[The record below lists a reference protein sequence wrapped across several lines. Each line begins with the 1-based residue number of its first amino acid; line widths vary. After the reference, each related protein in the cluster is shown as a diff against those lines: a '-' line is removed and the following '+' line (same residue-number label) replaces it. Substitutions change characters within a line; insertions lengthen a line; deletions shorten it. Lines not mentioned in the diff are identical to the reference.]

1 MTDDSRLPTDDYQ
14 SFLTDSS
21 HFAGGHA
28 AGILFARSVQD
39 VIDAVLSSRSVL
51 TIGAQSS
58 LTGGATPMGETILSA
73 ARMNRVLDVTPDSI
87 TVEPGVTVEAMQQ
100 ALATVGAWFPPA
112 PTFTG
117 ATAGGI
123 VATNA
128 AGAATFKYGTTRDWV
143 EALTLVF
150 ADGTV
155 LELERGSHRAHD
167 GRMVIQTRSGERVVP
182 IPTYAMPK
190 TAKRSAGYHA
200 ERDMDLI
207 DLFIG
212 SEGTLAVVTRVT
224 FRALAPMPTVAVA
237 FVPCPSERLGIDLVT
252 QLRAASL
259 ATRRKRDERGI
270 DVSAIEHMDRRSIRI
285 LEEDAVDRRHNLS
298 IPPATELALL
308 IQLELPGATAE
319 TVRQQV
325 EDALTRDAP
334 DSAVVRFCR
343 LLDEAGLLAATELA
357 LPGQTRR
364 IEELFAAREA
374 VPAGVNQRV
383 GTAKREKDARIAKTA
398 ADMIVPF
405 ERFGEMMDL
414 YRRGF
419 ESRQLDF
426 AIWGHISDGNV
437 HPNVIPHDFDDVLK
451 GRDAILEFGREVARL
466 GGCPLAEHGVGR
478 SPVKQALL
486 RQLYGDDGIDQMR
499 AVKQGLDPDW
509 KLAPGVIFTRQR
521 E

>member
-1 MTDDSRLPTDDYQ
+1 MTDDYHL
-14 SFLTDSS
+14 FLTDSG

-28 AGILFARSVQD
+28 AGLVIARSVAD
-39 VIDAVLSSRSVL
+39 VVEAVLANRTVL
-51 TIGAQSS
+51 PIGAQSS
-58 LTGGATPMGETILSA
+58 LTGGATPMGETILSM
-73 ARMNRVLDVTPDSI
+73 ARMNRVLDVGRERI
-87 TVEPGVTVEAMQQ
+87 TVEPGVTVDAMQQ
-100 ALATVGAWFPPA
+100 ALAAVGGWFPPA

-143 EALTLVF
+143 EALTIVL

-155 LELERGSHRAHD
+155 LDLARGGQRADD
-167 GRMVIQTRSGERVVP
+167 GRIVIQTRSGERIVSVP
-182 IPTYAMPK
+182 AYEMPK

-212 SEGTLAVVTRVT
+212 SEGTLGIVTRVT
-224 FRALAPMPTVAVA
+224 FRALAPTPTVAVA
-237 FVPCPSERLGIDLVT
+237 FVPCPTERAGIDLVSR
-252 QLRAASL
+252 LRAASL
-259 ATRRKRDERGI
+259 ATRRDRDERGI

-285 LEEDAVDRRHNLS
+285 LEEDGVDRRHNLS
-298 IPPATELALL
+298 IPPATEMILL
-308 IQLELPGATAE
+308 VQLELPRATAE
-319 TVRQQV
+319 SVKAQV
-325 EDALTRDAP
+325 EDALTPDAP

-364 IEELFAAREA
+364 IEDFFAAREA

-383 GTAKREKDARIAKTA
+383 GTAKRERDDRIAKTA

-405 ERFGEMMDL
+405 ERFAEMMAV
-414 YRRGF
+414 YRSGF
-419 ESRQLDF
+419 ESRQLDY

-437 HPNVIPHDFDDVLK
+437 HPNVIPRNFDDVIK
-451 GRDAILEFGREVARL
+451 GREAILEFGRDVARL

-478 SPVKQALL
+478 SAVKQALL
-486 RQLYGDDGIDQMR
+486 RQLYGDDGIEQMR
-499 AVKQGLDPDW
+499 AIKRVLDPEW
-509 KLAPGVIFTRQR
+509 KLAPGVLFPRA